1 MDNVIRKRKNVFPLI
16 CWILLVVTYTLM
28 APVTAFAVSFNSSG
42 SAAPNFLNET
52 IRIPWYLP
60 YIVLVIVSIPVIILS
75 FLAIKY
81 AAKGKKVPLKI
92 KIPLLVLTL
101 PLTLIGAYGFFGEI
115 VFEPIYQYF
124 KHGNL

>member
-1 MDNVIRKRKNVFPLI
+1 MDKVIRKRKNVFPLI

-28 APVTAFAVSFNSSG
+28 APVTAFAVSFDSSN

-52 IRIPWYLP
+52 IHIPWYLP
-60 YIVLVIVSIPVIILS
+60 YIVLIIVSIPVIILS
-75 FLAIKY
+75 VLAIKH
-81 AAKGKKVPLKI
+81 AAKGEKVPLKI

-101 PLTLIGAYGFFGEI
+101 PLTLIGVYGFLGEI

>member
-1 MDNVIRKRKNVFPLI
+1 MKKKKIFIII
-16 CWILLVVTYTLM
+16 CWIFLCVSYTLM

-60 YIVLVIVSIPVIILS
+60 YIVLAIVSIPVIILS
-75 FLAIKY
+75 VMAIKR
-81 AAKGKKVPLKI
+81 AVKGEKVPLKI
-92 KIPLLVLTL
+92 KIPLLILTL
-101 PLTLIGAYGFFGEI
+101 PLILVGAYGFFGEV

-124 KHGNL
+124 KYGNL